1 MGEFSPSGVPER
13 IRRHVGDLSPS
24 ERRVARA
31 VLAGP
36 PTVGLESS
44 ARLAERAGVSGPT
57 VSRFVQRLGFDGYG
71 DFQRALHEDIA
82 AWANPPD
89 LGSPHQRSAVP
100 GGPTATLIEC
110 ARVLSESV
118 EVSVRGL
125 NPVDV
130 AGATDMLAD
139 VNRAVLTA
147 GGWFSQ
153 VLASHLA
160 AVLQEIRPRVRAIPP
175 IASERAAA
183 IADVAK
189 KDVVV
194 VFDFRRYERDTQ
206 DFATAMRAAGARVLL
221 FTDPWLSPISELA
234 EAVLPARVAGPSSFD
249 SLTPALAV
257 VEALLT
263 TVAEAVGE
271 SGHRRIEQFG
281 AALADV
287 RTDGVGA
294 RAGERPSR

>member
-44 ARLAERAGVSGPT
+44 ARLAEHAGVSGPT
-57 VSRFVQRLGFDGYG
+57 VSRFVQRIGYDGYG
-71 DFQRALHEDIA
+71 DFRRALREDIA
-82 AWANPPD
+82 A
-89 LGSPHQRSAVP
+89 QV
-100 GGPTATLIEC
+100 GGPDEGRRPRPLGEITGGPAGRLAGC
-110 ARVLSESV
+110 AQVLSEAVGASV
-118 EVSVRGL
+118 AGL

-130 AGATDMLAD
+130 GAATELLAD
-139 VNRAVLTA
+139 THRAVVTA

-160 AVLQEIRPRVRAIPP
+160 AVLHEIRPRVRAIPP

-194 VFDFRRYERDTQ
+194 VFDFRRYERDTE
-206 DFATAMRAAGARVLL
+206 DFATAMRASGARILL
-221 FTDPWLSPISELA
+221 FTDPWLSPVSEVA
-234 EAVLPARVAGPSSFD
+234 DAVLPARVTGPSSFA
-249 SLTPALAV
+249 SLTSPLAV

-271 SGHRRIEQFG
+271 SGHRRVERVGTLDDGRPAG
-281 AALADV
+281 AGG
-287 RTDGVGA
+287 RG
-294 RAGERPSR
+294 GERSGR